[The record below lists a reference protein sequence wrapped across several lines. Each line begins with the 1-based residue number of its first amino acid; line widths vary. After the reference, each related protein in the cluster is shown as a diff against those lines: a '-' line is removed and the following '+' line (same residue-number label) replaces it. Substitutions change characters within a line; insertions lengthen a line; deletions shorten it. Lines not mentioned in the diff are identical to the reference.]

1 MPELIFF
8 LNCTPLKNA
17 LVIVICYYVT
27 QKTTPLF
34 VNLQYITIICTRIH
48 ETHVGF
54 HTLLLLL
61 FFRYG

>member
-1 MPELIFF
+1 M
-8 LNCTPLKNA
+8 KNA